1 MDALDK
7 NGSPKPE
14 FETDD
19 DRSYFITRLYVHE
32 EFLKENE
39 LKKSQKGA
47 ERKQAILVLLEQ
59 NSAMTQTMLMGKLNI
74 SRKQVRKDIKELQKD
89 GVLVR
94 EGSNR
99 NGRWIVKK

>member
-19 DRSYFITRLYVHE
+19 DRSYFITRLYVHK

-39 LKKSQKGA
+39 LSKSRKGA
-47 ERKQAILVLLEQ
+47 EKR
-59 NSAMTQTMLMGKLNI
+59 
-74 SRKQVRKDIKELQKD
+74 SRKKDPKENKQYSNYWNKILQ
-89 GVLVR
+89 
-94 EGSNR
+94 
-99 NGRWIVKK
+99 